1 MLEQAFDD
9 VSIAYLNNT
18 IVVNLGETSTL
29 LKQISV
35 YNHLGQLVDA
45 ETGAFDSQSTLSFN
59 GVPGMYVITL
69 DFGSVIKHYKVV
81 KN

>member
-1 MLEQAFDD
+1 MMIKTVDA
-9 VSIAYLNNT
+9 VSIQ
-18 IVVNLGETSTL
+18 EP
-29 LKQISV
+29 
-35 YNHLGQLVDA
+35 
-45 ETGAFDSQSTLSFN
+45 FDSQSTLSFN